1 MINLLPINKKVRDTL
16 VKREMAVS
24 RLSSNGRDILEPQ
37 SEDTLNLIAN
47 ESMKSLWVK
56 MFSVAEI
63 GEREYRARLYGGE
76 VFSEGG
82 SYHESAGYSKIYGR
96 RSVYDALGTLDVK
109 PNELNRPLPGII
121 DFTCQY
127 KGGLFAIR
135 ESTINWVAWDLE
147 DLERLIPHFASPGKG
162 VLLEWGYQSSFKNTV
177 ADNIS
182 EQEMKDGKA
191 YTRINEMVL
200 ESGGTYD
207 GMCGVISNFEWSL
220 RDDGGF
226 DVQTT
231 IVSRGVNVL
240 SKQLDQPDAPL
251 ATTIKGEDG
260 KDIEKF
266 EVSPTLPEFIS
277 ALREQ
282 IITLS
287 VGGLG
292 AIGGEGDKSR
302 EPSNWADDDW
312 NPSTNRQPPG
322 VAYFRGDSWFNTE
335 KNVGPYITWGW
346 MEDNILNKWC
356 AKLSEDG
363 KITNQFRSIEPVSSN
378 EGDGSFLKDGGGSTN
393 NIEEAVFQSVVI
405 SNNEFL
411 MTPHLDRWVLPGQF
425 PFNEDIDPLEKNTFN
440 LTKEEM
446 IARSASYFN
455 NGTNYHRFSV
465 EKGNKGAGGYLRNIL
480 IHCDLIED
488 SFKEAK
494 TLQQGLQRLFDE
506 INRDVNGF
514 WSFQVVNDPF
524 IPGNIKVI
532 DTKATLK
539 EPSQYIKDRKQDI
552 KAGKPK
558 ELTEMFVFDTWGEKS
573 IVKSQTLSVKLPSSF
588 AVTAMYAGISNP
600 NSDNSQGDGDAVA
613 TGKMHG
619 AESTDLSQ
627 KKVYEPNKLFDSF
640 GSVNPNI
647 YQGAG
652 STDKQKNKYFGSKK
666 GHAFDQIDW
675 TEILKK
681 YANNDEDKNETKE
694 DKKTIEAKQGARDPK
709 CIQKFV
715 EEFKKKK
722 ALYDSKGNLKEKVS
736 SEIVYKRVM
745 NNILSGTI
753 DLSILKDGGVKA
765 KVKKASRGSTDLLPI
780 ECEIVIQGLGG
791 IFPGNLFHVSYIPK
805 RYRELTLFQAMS
817 VDHAITDGVWNTTI
831 KGQVRIAT
839 DTLYDVI
846 DTKDWVVMNPSVETK
861 DIPPAENN
869 GIISLE
875 EERLDIFDE
884 KTVPPIEA
892 SSFEK
897 AFRKAR
903 DTLGENK
910 AFTWRGGL
918 YSTRYVEEGYDGT
931 AGLQSSG
938 DYTNNVNFRTE
949 T

>member
-1 MINLLPINKKVRDTL
+1 MINLLPINKKIRETL
-16 VKREMAVS
+16 VKREKAVS
-24 RLSSNGRDILEPQ
+24 RLNSQGTEILDPQ
-37 SEDTLNLIAN
+37 SNDTLSIIAD

-63 GEREYRARLYGGE
+63 GEKEYRARLFGGE
-76 VFSEGG
+76 VYSDGG
-82 SYHESAGYSKIYGR
+82 SYHETAGQSAYGQR
-96 RSVYDALGTLDVK
+96 RVTDALGTLK
-109 PNELNRPLPGII
+109 IEPNELGRPLPGIV
-121 DFTCQY
+121 DYSCQY

-135 ESTINWVAWDLE
+135 EATINWVAWSLR

-162 VLLEWGYQSSFKNTV
+162 VLLEWGYQSSFKSTV
-177 ADNIS
+177 ADNIT
-182 EQEMKDGKA
+182 EEEMKNGNA

-200 ESGGTYD
+200 DSGGTYD
-207 GMCGVISNFEWSL
+207 GMAGVINNFEYSL

-240 SKQLDQPDAPL
+240 SKQLDQADAPL
-251 ATTIKGEDG
+251 ATTVKNEDG
-260 KDIEKF
+260 SDKEKF

-292 AIGGEGDKSR
+292 AIGGEGDTSR

-356 AKLSEDG
+356 AKISEDG
-363 KITNQFRSIEPVSSN
+363 KITNQFRSIEPVPST

-393 NIEEAVFQSVVI
+393 NIEEAVFQSVII

-425 PFNEDIDPLEKNTFN
+425 PFNQDIDPTEKNTFN

-446 IARSASYFN
+446 IARAASYFN

-465 EKGNKGAGGYLRNIL
+465 DKGDKNSGGYLRNIL

-488 SFKEAK
+488 AFKEAK

-532 DTKATLK
+532 DTKSTLK
-539 EPSQYIKDRKQDI
+539 EPSQYIKDSKDNIVQN
-552 KAGKPK
+552 KPK
-558 ELTEMFVFDTWGEKS
+558 ELTEMFIFDTWGEKS
-573 IVKSQTLSVKLPSSF
+573 IVKSQNLSVKLPSSF
-588 AVTAMYAGISNP
+588 AVTAMYAGISSP
-600 NSDNSQGDGDAVA
+600 NSDNTQGDGDAVT
-613 TGKMHG
+613 TGKLHG
-619 AESTDLSQ
+619 VDSTDLSQ

-640 GSVNPNI
+640 GSINPNI

-652 STDKQKNKYFGSKK
+652 SIDKSKNIYFGSKK
-666 GHAFDQIDW
+666 GHAFDQINW

-681 YANNDEDKNETKE
+681 YANNDEDKNETKK
-694 DKKTIEAKQGARDPK
+694 DKDAIEKSQGARDPK
-709 CIQKFV
+709 CIEKFV
-715 EEFKKKK
+715 TEFQKKT
-722 ALYDSKGNLKEKVS
+722 ALYDAKGNLKEKIS
-736 SEIVYKRVM
+736 DEIVFKRVM
-745 NNILSGTI
+745 NNILSGTL
-753 DLSILKDGGVKA
+753 DLKILPNSIKA
-765 KVKKASRGSTDLLPI
+765 KVEKSRGTTDLLPI
-780 ECEIVIQGLGG
+780 ECELVLQGIGG
-791 IFPGNLFHVSYIPK
+791 IYPGNLFHVSYIPQ
-805 RYRELTLFQAMS
+805 RYREMTLFQAMS
-817 VDHAITDGVWNTTI
+817 VDHSVTDGVWNTTI
-831 KGQVRIAT
+831 KGQVRIAA
-839 DTLYDVI
+839 DTLYEAI
-846 DTKDWVVMNPSVETK
+846 DTKNWTIMNPTIETK
-861 DIPPAENN
+861 DVTPTENSN
-869 GIISLE
+869 DVTFRN
-875 EERLDIFDE
+875 ER
-884 KTVPPIEA
+884 
-892 SSFEK
+892 
-897 AFRKAR
+897 
-903 DTLGENK
+903 
-910 AFTWRGGL
+910 
-918 YSTRYVEEGYDGT
+918 
-931 AGLQSSG
+931 
-938 DYTNNVNFRTE
+938 
-949 T
+949 